1 MNGSL
6 SRKLVSGC
14 VLTPIGCVR
23 NVGRK
28 DSAEKKMMETAYESV
43 YNELREA
50 AEVHRQVRQDA
61 QSFIK
66 PGMSMIEI
74 VQ

>member
-1 MNGSL
+1 
-6 SRKLVSGC
+6 
-14 VLTPIGCVR
+14 
-23 NVGRK
+23 
-28 DSAEKKMMETAYESV
+28 MMETAYESV

-50 AEVHRQVRQDA
+50 AEVHRQVRKDA

-66 PGMSMIEI
+66 PGMSMLEI